1 MEDNLPNFLDVRNKN
16 DNFILFITY
25 YYRKQKKKV
34 TPYPQS
40 ITQTMKQ
47 KMKICI
53 IFKTQYLN
61 HKIT

>member
-47 KMKICI
+47 KMKI
-53 IFKTQYLN
+53 
-61 HKIT
+61 